1 METLEEMRRKL
12 TSAEDLLSV
21 VKTMKALAAVS
32 IRQYEKAVQSMELYD
47 HAVQQALRM
56 VAWKAPG
63 AVSRQQT
70 PSLEHSLAIVL
81 GTDQGMVGPFNDIV
95 AAQAVKDVQFLD
107 PSGERLTV
115 WAMGMR
121 VKSRLERMGHAVG
134 ELFDVPTSV
143 TGIHSV
149 VQHMIV
155 HMEAW
160 RAQTRDGQVFLIH
173 NLPTGGTTYQPRRV
187 QLLPLN
193 RAWLSSLA
201 QRKWPSRSLPVI
213 TMDLA
218 HLLSALVRQFLF
230 VTLYRS
236 VAESLS
242 SENAGRLAAM
252 QVAEKNIADRLGEL
266 RLSYHQQRQSL
277 ITEELMDVISGFE
290 ALSGDGGQKP

>member
-1 METLEEMRRKL
+1 METLEDMRRKL

-32 IRQYEKAVQSMELYD
+32 IRQYEKAVQSLALYD
-47 HAVQQALRM
+47 HAVQQALSM
-56 VAWKAPG
+56 AAWKAPG
-63 AVSRQQT
+63 ALSQKRL
-70 PSLEHSLAIVL
+70 PPLEQSLAIVL

-95 AAQAVKDVQFLD
+95 AAHADKDIHRLD
-107 PSGERLTV
+107 PAGHRMTV
-115 WAMGMR
+115 WAMGLR
-121 VKSRLERMGHAVG
+121 VKARLERMGHTVA

-149 VQHMIV
+149 VQHMVV

-160 RAQTRDGQVFLIH
+160 RAETRDGHVFLIH
-173 NLPTGGTTYQPRRV
+173 NLPTGGTSYRPSRV
-187 QLLPLN
+187 QLLPLSD
-193 RAWLSSLA
+193 AWLGSLV

-218 HLLSALVRQFLF
+218 TLLSALLRQFLF

-252 QVAEKNIADRLGEL
+252 QVAEKNIAERLEEL
-266 RLSYHQQRQSL
+266 RMSYHQQRQSL
-277 ITEELMDVISGFE
+277 ITEELMDVVSGFE
-290 ALSGDGGQKP
+290 ALSGDDGQNP

>member
-32 IRQYEKAVQSMELYD
+32 IRQYEKAVQSLELYD
-47 HAVQQALRM
+47 HVVQQALRM

-95 AAQAVKDVQFLD
+95 AAHAVKDVQFLD

-160 RAQTRDGQVFLIH
+160 RAQTRDGRVFLIY

-218 HLLSALVRQFLF
+218 PLLSALVRQFLF

-242 SENAGRLAAM
+242 SENAGRLVAM

-266 RLSYHQQRQSL
+266 RMSYHQQRQSL
-277 ITEELMDVISGFE
+277 ITEELMDIISGFE